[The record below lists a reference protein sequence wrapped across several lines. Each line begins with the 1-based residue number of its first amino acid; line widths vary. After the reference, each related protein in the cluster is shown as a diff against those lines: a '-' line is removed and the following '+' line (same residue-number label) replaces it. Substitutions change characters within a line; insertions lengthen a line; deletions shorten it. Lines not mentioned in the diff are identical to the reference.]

1 MNNTNL
7 KDLLYEYQKKR
18 DFAELK
24 ARELKKEIYSKNNRL
39 EEIDSQLAKFSIDT
53 AKSLLSNNSKELLG
67 QLNLK
72 IATLK
77 NEKKTILKNMGISE
91 NDLLP
96 KYECSICKD
105 TGYIQSGYNTKMCA
119 CLEQRLFDLEYN
131 SSNVYNMHNHTFE
144 KFNSSYYSDTPDK
157 EKYGSNISPRQNI
170 EIIKKLSLNFIN
182 NFDNIEEKNL
192 LFTGNSGLGKTFLS
206 SCIANSLLKKGKTV
220 LYQTAPI
227 MLDSIINFKLRKIY
241 IQYQYL

>member
-131 SSNVYNMHNHTFE
+131 S
-144 KFNSSYYSDTPDK
+144 
-157 EKYGSNISPRQNI
+157 
-170 EIIKKLSLNFIN
+170 
-182 NFDNIEEKNL
+182 
-192 LFTGNSGLGKTFLS
+192 
-206 SCIANSLLKKGKTV
+206 
-220 LYQTAPI
+220 
-227 MLDSIINFKLRKIY
+227 
-241 IQYQYL
+241 

>member
-77 NEKKTILKNMGISE
+77 NEKK
-91 NDLLP
+91 
-96 KYECSICKD
+96 
-105 TGYIQSGYNTKMCA
+105 
-119 CLEQRLFDLEYN
+119 
-131 SSNVYNMHNHTFE
+131 
-144 KFNSSYYSDTPDK
+144 
-157 EKYGSNISPRQNI
+157 
-170 EIIKKLSLNFIN
+170 
-182 NFDNIEEKNL
+182 
-192 LFTGNSGLGKTFLS
+192 
-206 SCIANSLLKKGKTV
+206 
-220 LYQTAPI
+220 
-227 MLDSIINFKLRKIY
+227 
-241 IQYQYL
+241 QY